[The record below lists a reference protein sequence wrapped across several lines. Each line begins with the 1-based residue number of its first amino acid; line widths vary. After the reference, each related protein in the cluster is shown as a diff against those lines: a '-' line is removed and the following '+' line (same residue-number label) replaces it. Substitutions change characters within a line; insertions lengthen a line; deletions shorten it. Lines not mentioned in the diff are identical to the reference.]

1 MRRPL
6 GSLLAPG
13 LPVLLPAALA
23 AVLVVAGCAAER
35 HPGLQPGDATGSDP
49 TTSSTPSVEPSDEP
63 DPGSQSDGDAAEPVD
78 HEVVAL
84 PHATAVGGT
93 VSPMLVRV
101 ETPDELDTFVS
112 QFRRDELTDEIRTIA
127 RTASYDGA
135 LWAAVVSL
143 GCDVP
148 PGVNVA
154 EGEAG
159 YLVTPQKVVDPLD
172 NCLAPV
178 TTVAL
183 VAIR

>member
-1 MRRPL
+1 
-6 GSLLAPG
+6 
-13 LPVLLPAALA
+13 VLLPAALA
-23 AVLVVAGCAAER
+23 AVLVVAGCAAEQD
-35 HPGLQPGDATGSDP
+35 PGLQPGDATGSDP
-49 TTSSTPSVEPSDEP
+49 STSSTPSAEPSDEPGEPGDEP
-63 DPGSQSDGDAAEPVD
+63 DPGSPSDGDAAGPVD

-84 PHATAVGGT
+84 PSATAVGGT

-101 ETPDELDTFVS
+101 DTPDELDTFVS
-112 QFRRDELTDEIRTIA
+112 QFRRDELGDEIRTIA